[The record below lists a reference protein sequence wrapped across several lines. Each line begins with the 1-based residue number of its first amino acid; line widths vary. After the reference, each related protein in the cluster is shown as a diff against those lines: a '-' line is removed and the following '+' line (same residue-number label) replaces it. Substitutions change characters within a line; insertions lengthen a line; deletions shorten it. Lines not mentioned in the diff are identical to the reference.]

1 LTQNNVTL
9 VHYFFKYMKKFFSI
23 TLLFFSLVAFAQN
36 EQLANNYFDRGE
48 FEKALVSYEELLKK
62 QAGNFNYFQKVVE
75 CYQQL
80 QQFDKAQKALEE
92 RLDKYKQSNL
102 IVELGFN
109 YQLQKNQD
117 KANKYYDLA
126 ISKIKKNATEVYGI
140 AYVFERKSLFDY
152 ALMAYKT
159 AIETDSKL
167 SFNFQMALLYGQ
179 MGNIDLMIETY
190 LFEAYLNPQNLP
202 MIQNQ
207 LSRFMTEDADANF
220 NELLKKA
227 LLVKAQKTQDIF
239 WNDFLSWYFVQL
251 KEYGKAFIQ
260 QKAIYKRNPDS
271 FGNIVNLAQM
281 AIEDNDETSAKEI
294 LDFVI
299 QNTNDLELLIQ
310 ANSYL
315 VKMKI
320 DHSLEKD
327 YPAITEELDK
337 LIKEFG
343 VSPYTLSLLK
353 LQANFSAF
361 NLNNPEKGKVILK
374 NAMEMPL
381 DKYQLAEVKMELADI
396 LLFEEKFNQAL
407 IYYSQVDEDM
417 SGDVVGQEASL
428 KTAKTSYYKTD
439 FQWASHQLKVLKSAS
454 SQLIAND
461 ALDLF
466 LLISD
471 NTVEDSTQVALK
483 KFARADF
490 LLYQNKKELALSQF
504 QMILKEH
511 KGEEIEAVTLL
522 RIGKIFEKKGDFN
535 AALENYNAIVTNHK
549 ESIYLDEALYF
560 SAEIYNSQLQ
570 DAEKAKPLYEE
581 MIFKHQDSIYYVDSR
596 NKYRK
601 LRGDTNL

>member
-1 LTQNNVTL
+1 
-9 VHYFFKYMKKFFSI
+9 MKKLLSI
-23 TLLFFSLVAFAQN
+23 AFLFFSLVAFAQS

-48 FEKALVSYEELLKK
+48 FEKALVSYEELLKA
-62 QAGNFNYFQKVVE
+62 QVGNSNYFQKVID

-80 QQFDKAQKALEE
+80 QQFDKAQKAIEDRFE
-92 RLDKYKQSNL
+92 KFRQSNL
-102 IVELGFN
+102 LVELGFN
-109 YQLQKNQD
+109 YQLQKNQV
-117 KANKYYDLA
+117 KANKYYDEA
-126 ISKIKKNATEVYGI
+126 ISKIKKNANEAYGI
-140 AYVFERKSLFDY
+140 AYVFEKKSLFDY
-152 ALMAYKT
+152 ALLTYKT
-159 AIETDSKL
+159 AIETDPNL
-167 SFNFQMALLYGQ
+167 SFNFQMAMLYGQ
-179 MGNIDLMIETY
+179 LGNTDLMIETY
-190 LFEAYLNPQNLP
+190 LFEAYQNPQNLP
-202 MIQNQ
+202 IIQNQ
-207 LSRFMTEDADANF
+207 LSRFMSEDVALNF
-220 NELLKKA
+220 NESLKKA
-227 LLVKAQKTQDIF
+227 LLIRAQKTQDIF

-260 QKAIYKRNPDS
+260 QKAIYKRNPES

-281 AIEDNDETSAKEI
+281 AIEDNDQESAKEI
-294 LDFVI
+294 LTFVI
-299 QNTNDLELLIQ
+299 TNTNDLELLIQ

-315 VKMKI
+315 IEMKI
-320 DHSLEKD
+320 DNALEKE
-327 YPAITEELDK
+327 YPAITEELDG

-343 VSPYTLSLLK
+343 VSPYTLTLLK
-353 LQANFSAF
+353 LQANFNAF
-361 NLNNPEKGKVILK
+361 HLNNAEKAKVILK
-374 NAMEMPL
+374 SAMEMPL
-381 DKYQLAEVKMELADI
+381 NRYQLAEVKMELADI

-428 KTAKTSYYKTD
+428 RTAKTSYYKTD

-490 LLYQNKKELALSQF
+490 LFYQNKKEEALAQF

-511 KGEEIEAVTLL
+511 KSEEIEPVTLL
-522 RIGKIFEKKGDFN
+522 RIGKIYEKKGDSTK
-535 AALENYNAIVTNHK
+535 ALENYNEIITKHK
-549 ESIYLDEALYF
+549 ESIYIDEALYY
-560 SAEIYNSQLQ
+560 SAEIYNTQLK
-570 DAEKAKPLYEE
+570 DTEKAKPLYEE
-581 MIFKHQDSIYYVDSR
+581 MIFKHEDSIYYVDSR